1 MSIRSEM
8 IKFAILCKA
17 SSSAGRQQV
26 LDQYSSGTLDV
37 QILDEYSNEDVMCV
51 RDQQTGE
58 VILAIR
64 GTDNKNKTGNR
75 LRDVISDL
83 FILINRK
90 ELMPRLVEIEGL
102 VERLIQRYGKD
113 CVVLTGHSLG
123 GFLAVSVSEDLGVKA
138 KVFNVGSSPFG
149 VSTRARGTS
158 TAGGTGG
165 SRDNKNITVFTTN
178 DPFKLLIDPLS
189 ITSTLR
195 DDYKTYRVPKKEN
208 IGIHSIDNFLP
219 DKKV

>member
-102 VERLIQRYGKD
+102 VERLSFAILNYSS
-113 CVVLTGHSLG
+113 VLVIIVLKLDLG
-123 GFLAVSVSEDLGVKA
+123 GMQ
-138 KVFNVGSSPFG
+138 
-149 VSTRARGTS
+149 
-158 TAGGTGG
+158 
-165 SRDNKNITVFTTN
+165 
-178 DPFKLLIDPLS
+178 KLHNALS
-189 ITSTLR
+189 LM
-195 DDYKTYRVPKKEN
+195 
-208 IGIHSIDNFLP
+208 LP
-219 DKKV
+219 

>member
-1 MSIRSEM
+1 MSVRSEM

-17 SSSAGRQQV
+17 SSSAGRDQRQQV
-26 LDQYSSGTLDV
+26 LDKFHLDV

-51 RDQQTGE
+51 RDQQTGT

-90 ELMPRLVEIEGL
+90 ELMPRLVEIEKL
-102 VERLIQRYGKD
+102 VERLVQRYGKD
-113 CVVLTGHSLG
+113 QIVLTGHSLG
-123 GFLAVSVSEDLGVKA
+123 GFLAVSVAEDLGVKA
-138 KVFNVGSSPFG
+138 KVFNVGSSPFNG
-149 VSTRARGTS
+149 GLNTR
-158 TAGGTGG
+158 G
-165 SRDNKNITVFTTN
+165 SRDNTHTQGITVFTTN

-195 DDYKTYRVPKKEN
+195 DDYKTYKVPKKEN

-219 DKKV
+219 DEKV